1 MQMEEKTLK
10 RTIRYSVLGAVALV
24 LACSFVGNYNYAV
37 NCEENVQ
44 GAFSNVNITLTNRYN
59 KLNEL
64 LQYVKQYDEHEYKTL
79 KDTIEAR
86 GKGMSHNEAENCM
99 MQIAAVAEQY
109 PQLQS
114 QKNYKTLMD
123 EASLI
128 ENKVAQVKTAYNNT
142 VREYNV
148 ACRSFPANIILSLTG
163 YEKRSFE
170 YYEIYES
177 VKDVK

>member
-1 MQMEEKTLK
+1 MR
-10 RTIRYSVLGAVALV
+10 RTIKYSIIGAVAL
-24 LACSFVGNYNYAV
+24 LIAANFACTYNHAV
-37 NCEENVQ
+37 SCEETVQ
-44 GAFSNVNITLTNRYN
+44 GAYSNVNITLTNRYN
-59 KLNEL
+59 KMNEL

-86 GKGMSHNEAENCM
+86 GKGMSHNEAESCM

-114 QKNYKTLMD
+114 QKNYQTLMN
-123 EASLI
+123 EVSLI

-148 ACRSFPANIILSLTG
+148 ACRSFPENIILNITG
-163 YEKRSFE
+163 YEKRNFD
-170 YYEIYES
+170 YYEIYDS